1 MPFVTSTIVQDQ
13 SSVFV
18 HLAQGVGN
26 LYSERLDRLV
36 DCYLFAISIHWI
48 LGAKQANV
56 IRDNRIVGATSY
68 IWVKKS

>member
-1 MPFVTSTIVQDQ
+1 MVQDQ

-26 LYSERLDRLV
+26 LHSERLDRLV
-36 DCYLFAISIHWI
+36 DCHLFAISIHWI

-68 IWVKKS
+68 IWIKKS